1 MDAGSDERFQEY
13 DSVSLYNIR
22 SLACVPLR
30 IRDRILGTV
39 YLDSRLPGALFS
51 EEDLEFLEAFA
62 NQAAIAIENAQLY
75 EALKEENLYLRKTV
89 EARYG
94 FENIIGR
101 SPALEKVLEKA
112 ARVADSDVPVVIQGE
127 SGTGKELVARA
138 LHYNSARRDRRFLS
152 ENVAALPE
160 TLLESELFGHV
171 KGAFTG
177 AEQDKQGLF
186 ELADGGTLFLDEVG
200 EMSLGLQSKLLRVLQ
215 DGEIRPVGGSR
226 SRTVD
231 VRILAATNRDLKAM
245 VAEKKFREDLFYRLN
260 VVTLTLPPLRQRKE
274 DLPLLVEHFLEK
286 IARQK
291 GTRPLGIDPTVLSL
305 LVRHH
310 WPGNVR
316 ELENTISRLSLFASG
331 PVITLSDLARDP
343 DLLDRVADLP
353 AGKKTPE
360 PDLRKDDIKQALKA
374 TGGNK
379 VQAAALLGISR
390 ATLFRKIRQ
399 FQIKA

>member
-1 MDAGSDERFQEY
+1 M
-13 DSVSLYNIR
+13 
-22 SLACVPLR
+22 
-30 IRDRILGTV
+30 
-39 YLDSRLPGALFS
+39 
-51 EEDLEFLEAFA
+51 
-62 NQAAIAIENAQLY
+62 
-75 EALKEENLYLRKTV
+75 
-89 EARYG
+89 
-94 FENIIGR
+94 
-101 SPALEKVLEKA
+101 
-112 ARVADSDVPVVIQGE
+112 
-127 SGTGKELVARA
+127 
-138 LHYNSARRDRRFLS
+138 
-152 ENVAALPE
+152 
-160 TLLESELFGHV
+160 
-171 KGAFTG
+171 
-177 AEQDKQGLF
+177 
-186 ELADGGTLFLDEVG
+186 
-200 EMSLGLQSKLLRVLQ
+200 
-215 DGEIRPVGGSR
+215 
-226 SRTVD
+226 D

-245 VAEKKFREDLFYRLN
+245 VAEKTFREDLFYRLN

-291 GTRPLGIDPTVLSL
+291 GTRPLRIDPTVLAL

-331 PVITLSDLARDP
+331 PLITLSDLARDP
-343 DLLDRVADLP
+343 ELLDRVAELP
-353 AGKKTPE
+353 GGKKTPE